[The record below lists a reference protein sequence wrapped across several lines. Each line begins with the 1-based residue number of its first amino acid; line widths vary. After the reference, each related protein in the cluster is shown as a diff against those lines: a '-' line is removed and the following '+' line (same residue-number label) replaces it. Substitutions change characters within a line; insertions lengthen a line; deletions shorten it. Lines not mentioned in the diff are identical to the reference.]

1 MWLINRRKSNSWK
14 LSKESQRLDLLEKR
28 FKSLNVNMCKKWKKT
43 ITKELKR
50 SMRTV
55 SYQIK
60 KEINIATELSIKDQ
74 TGILNS
80 KSIIIEMKISLGQ
93 KSRFE

>member
-1 MWLINRRKSNSWK
+1 
-14 LSKESQRLDLLEKR
+14 
-28 FKSLNVNMCKKWKKT
+28 MCKKWKKT
-43 ITKELKR
+43 ISKELKR

-60 KEINIATELSIKDQ
+60 EEINMATELSIKDQ

>member
-1 MWLINRRKSNSWK
+1 
-14 LSKESQRLDLLEKR
+14 
-28 FKSLNVNMCKKWKKT
+28 MCKKWKKT

-60 KEINIATELSIKDQ
+60 KEINMATELSIK
-74 TGILNS
+74 GPNRNS
-80 KSIIIEMKISLGQ
+80 ELKSIIIEMKISLGQ
-93 KSRFE
+93 KSRFEWVEEITNKFGRQVN